1 MDLKNSE
8 FFPIC
13 IEGNGK
19 VSIAYYNVNVEP
31 PTPLLPRNLME
42 KIWKLLDTPKTRK
55 GEMKKWHYIKASNS
69 AELVKNS
76 EIINV
81 VLEAEK

>member
-1 MDLKNSE
+1 MME
-8 FFPIC
+8 A
-13 IEGNGK
+13 NGK
-19 VSIAYYNVNVEP
+19 ASIAYYNVNVEP
-31 PTPLLPRNLME
+31 PTPLLPKDLME
-42 KIWKLLDTPKTRK
+42 KMWKLLGMPKTRK

-69 AELVKNS
+69 AELVKKLR